1 MVYTFNPVSAT
12 GNGDQVTSN
21 DTLSK
26 DFGIAGTVAAP
37 LVEGF
42 ESASFPPVGWVQ
54 VNPDAGITWA
64 RTNTGDNSTA
74 SAFVNNFNYALIGRI
89 DELYSPQVTYA
100 GVDSVALSFDVA
112 AAATTDGAPTDTLEV
127 LVTKDCGNTFT
138 SVYKKWGN
146 DLQTTSEPG
155 IDFIPVSSSQWRT
168 ETIDL
173 TNIAPAG
180 PTQIVFRNTN
190 NNKNNIYIDN
200 VNLKTRILPGRLKRE
215 GVIVLPNPFSDKFT
229 VWHYQAPTK
238 LRFISVFNS
247 LGQLVWSKQYNSNAQ
262 KQEVVDLS
270 TRSSG
275 VYIIRLGYTDSNYN
289 TSIKVVKHN

>member
-1 MVYTFNPVSAT
+1 
-12 GNGDQVTSN
+12 
-21 DTLSK
+21 
-26 DFGIAGTVAAP
+26 
-37 LVEGF
+37 
-42 ESASFPPVGWVQ
+42 
-54 VNPDAGITWA
+54 
-64 RTNTGDNSTA
+64 
-74 SAFVNNFNYALIGRI
+74 
-89 DELYSPQVTYA
+89 
-100 GVDSVALSFDVA
+100 VA

-173 TNIAPAG
+173 TNIAPTG